1 MVRSLYARILAFQF
15 LLLGLAGFLFWL
27 IAVHFNVPEP
37 MSLIAVGAICLLITS
52 VVVGLLLHPVDQVLL
67 AVKHLAAGEDVP
79 MPALRGADGRTMAD
93 ALARLRE
100 RGAAPAP
107 AAAPAAPA
115 PAPAP
120 ATSGAE
126 IADVLNSLSEGVMIL
141 DMGLK
146 PLYVNTALRQMAS
159 AEQVAAGTG
168 QLADGHERYRHA
180 FHARTF
186 VPDQLAVVEEAMV
199 KHKDRPRTDIIQLE
213 HPRQFLRRYSAPL
226 HGERHEQTGWLVS
239 YQDITHEVE
248 QDRLRQDFIAN
259 ASHELRTPVTSVK
272 VLLENLVDGAKDD
285 PNVADEFL
293 NDALNEIDRMHELVN
308 DLLDVAALEAGRH
321 NLQLTGVEVSKVI
334 AEAVTTV
341 APQAKQR
348 EVKLESDLPA
358 GELMLEADRSR
369 LRQVL
374 VNLVANA
381 VKFTPAGGEVRV
393 KAWPEN
399 GQVRFCISDTGI
411 GIPAQDLPHIF
422 DRFFRVTRGRSRLQ
436 GGSGLGLTIVKQA
449 IDAHRGEINVES
461 TEGQGTTIYI
471 TLPASQKEE
480 R

>member
-37 MSLIAVGAICLLITS
+37 MSLIVVGAACVLIAS
-52 VVVGLLLHPVDQVLL
+52 IVIGLLLHPVDQVLL
-67 AVKHLAAGEDVP
+67 AIKHLAAGEDVP
-79 MPALRGADGRTMAD
+79 MPELRGADGRAMNV
-93 ALARLRE
+93 ALAALR
-100 RGAAPAP
+100 APGTGMQASR
-107 AAAPAAPA
+107 AD
-115 PAPAP
+115 
-120 ATSGAE
+120 
-126 IADVLNSLSEGVMIL
+126 IVDVLNSLSEGVMIL
-141 DMGLK
+141 DMALK
-146 PLYVNTALRQMAS
+146 PAYVNTALRQMAS
-159 AEQVAAGTG
+159 AEQTADGTG
-168 QLADGHERYRHA
+168 LLHDGHERYRHA

-186 VPDQLAVVEEAMV
+186 VPDQLALVEEEMA
-199 KHKDRPRTDIIQLE
+199 KHPDRPRTDIIQLDS
-213 HPRQFLRRYSAPL
+213 PRQFLRRYSAPL
-226 HGERHEQTGWLVS
+226 YGDGHVQTGWLVS
-239 YQDITHEVE
+239 FQDISHEVE

-285 PNVADEFL
+285 PLVADEFL
-293 NDALNEIDRMHELVN
+293 NDAMNEIDRMHDLVN
-308 DLLDVAALEAGRH
+308 DLLDVAALEAGR
-321 NLQLTGVEVSKVI
+321 NKLTFTGVEVSKIV

-348 EVKLESDLPA
+348 EVKLESDLPG
-358 GELMLEADRSR
+358 GEITLEADRSR

-393 KAWPEN
+393 KAWTEN
-399 GQVRFCISDTGI
+399 GHVRFCISDTGI
-411 GIPAQDLPHIF
+411 GIPAKDLPHIF

-471 TLPASQKEE
+471 TLPSSQKEE
-480 R
+480 G

>member
-27 IAVHFNVPEP
+27 IAVYFDVPEP

-52 VVVGLLLHPVDQVLL
+52 VVVGLLLHPVDQVIL

-79 MPALRGADGRTMAD
+79 MPELRGADGRSMNA
-93 ALARLRE
+93 ALAALRE
-100 RGAAPAP
+100 RGANASM
-107 AAAPAAPA
+107 
-115 PAPAP
+115 
-120 ATSGAE
+120 TSSRAE
-126 IADVLNSLSEGVMIL
+126 IVDVLNSLSEGVMIL
-141 DMGLK
+141 DKALK
-146 PLYVNTALRQMAS
+146 PLHVNTALRLMAS
-159 AEQVAAGTG
+159 AEQMATGTG

-180 FHARTF
+180 FHSRTF
-186 VPDQLAVVEEAMV
+186 VPDQLAVVEEQMA
-199 KHKDRPRTDIIQLE
+199 KHADRPRTDIIQLE
-213 HPRQFLRRYSAPL
+213 RPRQFLRRYSAPL
-226 HGERHEQTGWLVS
+226 YGEKHVQTGWLVS

-348 EVKLESDLPA
+348 EVKLESDLPQ

-393 KAWPEN
+393 KAWTEN
-399 GQVRFCISDTGI
+399 GDVRFAISDTGI

-471 TLPASQKEE
+471 KLPASQKEE
-480 R
+480 A